1 MIREDGTTN
10 ELTQDQ
16 LMTHGIEVD
25 QDSSTLHVFSENV
38 DLIGTSFELDFY
50 STTIEEPTWYDTTR
64 VKVFFKQPPCLVSQE
79 EIDLVGNSLA
89 MVTLN
94 AIKDLTTD

>member
-10 ELTQDQ
+10 EVTQDQ

-38 DLIGTSFELDFY
+38 DLIGTSFELDFS
-50 STTIEEPTWYDTTR
+50 STTIE
-64 VKVFFKQPPCLVSQE
+64 
-79 EIDLVGNSLA
+79 
-89 MVTLN
+89 
-94 AIKDLTTD
+94 